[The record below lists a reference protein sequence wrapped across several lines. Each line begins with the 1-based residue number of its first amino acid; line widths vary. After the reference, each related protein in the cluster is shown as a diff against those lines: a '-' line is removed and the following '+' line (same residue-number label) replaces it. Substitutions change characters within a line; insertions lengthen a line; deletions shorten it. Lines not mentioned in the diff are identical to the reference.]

1 MNDHRSKEN
10 TSFESRYDASC
21 LWCRWWKQQT
31 WGEGQDIGT
40 CHRAMPSNFFNAL
53 GSNWPATMEDDFCGS
68 FMSVERDDKD
78 LFVMPSLNSR
88 RPQL

>member
-1 MNDHRSKEN
+1 MTNSNN
-10 TSFESRYDASC
+10 TQTKAHEARYDAAC
-21 LWCRWWKQQT
+21 MWCRWWRQQT
-31 WGEGQDIGT
+31 TGEGQNVGA
-40 CHRAMPSNFFNAL
+40 CHRAMPSNLFNAL
-53 GSNWPATMEDDFCGS
+53 GSNWPVTIEDDFCGS